1 MALPFSAAQA
11 ASAMT
16 LPCNGLG
23 KYDGWTTTTRF
34 RLKTFQGN
42 PQKGNSSSSGP
53 YEPGRSYRPV
63 IIASRGQNKNCS
75 QRHAAFINRRQLKLV
90 VMAFPG
96 DSGR

>member
-1 MALPFSAAQA
+1 M
-11 ASAMT
+11 
-16 LPCNGLG
+16 
-23 KYDGWTTTTRF
+23 RF

-75 QRHAAFINRRQLKLV
+75 QRHAKVERSMNVMRRGVTEPV
-90 VMAFPG
+90 V
-96 DSGR
+96 